1 MLGLEDGALL
11 RALKRVVRLAPDT
24 TFSAIQQEA
33 LILEEENMGS
43 RSPHATCAAVR
54 EHNPSRSHPQAEL
67 WKQELKREIVDELK
81 DFTRELLRELR
92 PNSPVHVPIHRNAPQ
107 RSTERRYNPQFAD
120 RRDERAQRRGVRIP
134 ARSEIVI
141 WGRTRAGPA
150 RKDYCGLVEALEET
164 SAVCVARTLVFV
176 RDGRIPVRLRNLN
189 NFPISLGRYQKI
201 GRLYLVD
208 SSDVYGACD
217 VDLIPNGDGEIEVG
231 LVEAGGPGTETFD
244 MEAPLDRT
252 DLTPEQ
258 SDRLALLLQK
268 WGTVFSKHEEDFG
281 RTDAVMHTIPTG
293 DACPTRERFRPLPP
307 LMYKEMRVRGKSSA
321 SLDPA
326 R

>member
-1 MLGLEDGALL
+1 MNSVVNPMQSHPAVGKDEALSLAKPGEPVQSYVLRLKELYRRLEEQDTEQAPTDSHLRDQFMLGLEDGALL

-120 RRDERAQRRGVRIP
+120 RRDERAQGPSKRGEMLSPCAKRPLSALRMGSEDMSGQLKGEESGSLRGVRLSSGDGP
-134 ARSEIVI
+134 ELDQR
-141 WGRTRAGPA
+141 GRT
-150 RKDYCGLVEALEET
+150 T
-164 SAVCVARTLVFV
+164 VA
-176 RDGRIPVRLRNLN
+176 
-189 NFPISLGRYQKI
+189 
-201 GRLYLVD
+201 
-208 SSDVYGACD
+208 
-217 VDLIPNGDGEIEVG
+217 
-231 LVEAGGPGTETFD
+231 
-244 MEAPLDRT
+244 
-252 DLTPEQ
+252 
-258 SDRLALLLQK
+258 
-268 WGTVFSKHEEDFG
+268 
-281 RTDAVMHTIPTG
+281 
-293 DACPTRERFRPLPP
+293 
-307 LMYKEMRVRGKSSA
+307 
-321 SLDPA
+321 
-326 R
+326 

>member
-1 MLGLEDGALL
+1 MTKPIYPGAPWVPKFEGQDGNLKYSEWKEQIQGLLESNNLAEAQKVKIVIGALSGLARRQINVLAEDERDRVTKVFAALDQLYAKIIPLSVVRSQFFGCVQKPGEPVQSYVLRLKELYCRLEEQDTEQAPTDSHLRDQFMLGLEDGALL

-120 RRDERAQRRGVRIP
+120 RRDERGRPICRKCNLPGHIARFCNMAP
-134 ARSEIVI
+134 ADQ
-141 WGRTRAGPA
+141 PA
-150 RKDYCGLVEALEET
+150 
-164 SAVCVARTLVFV
+164 
-176 RDGRIPVRLRNLN
+176 LN
-189 NFPISLGRYQKI
+189 
-201 GRLYLVD
+201 
-208 SSDVYGACD
+208 
-217 VDLIPNGDGEIEVG
+217 
-231 LVEAGGPGTETFD
+231 
-244 MEAPLDRT
+244 
-252 DLTPEQ
+252 
-258 SDRLALLLQK
+258 
-268 WGTVFSKHEEDFG
+268 
-281 RTDAVMHTIPTG
+281 
-293 DACPTRERFRPLPP
+293 
-307 LMYKEMRVRGKSSA
+307 
-321 SLDPA
+321 
-326 R
+326 